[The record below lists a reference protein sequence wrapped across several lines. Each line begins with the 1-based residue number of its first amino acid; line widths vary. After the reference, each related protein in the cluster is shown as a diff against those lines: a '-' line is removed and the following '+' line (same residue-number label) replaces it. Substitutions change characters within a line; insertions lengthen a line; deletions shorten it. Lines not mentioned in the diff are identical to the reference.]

1 MSQLESLN
9 SNLPN
14 DGRAELPLVLTAEEF
29 LSQQT
34 PAEALA
40 WQMVMMPNLTLP
52 ERVTALEME
61 ILQIKQAMVELRQSV
76 LKLASRRN
84 DVT

>member
-1 MSQLESLN
+1 
-9 SNLPN
+9 
-14 DGRAELPLVLTAEEF
+14 
-29 LSQQT
+29 
-34 PAEALA
+34 
-40 WQMVMMPNLTLP
+40 
-52 ERVTALEME
+52 ME